1 MVIKFKS
8 PNYNLVKSN
17 GWPNFNH
24 LIDQIWLTN
33 FWPYQMSPIEP
44 IYHRKQSIRNLMGTF
59 HNKTSIDICPQAI
72 YRLCYNQPFSILK
85 SISPW
90 TRFVKLTI
98 ARNLKMNTRART
110 TRDMQGQVGQR
121 TKREPENKNEL
132 NKAPL
137 ASKTRMLP
145 KVIIWYN

>member
-1 MVIKFKS
+1 MV
-8 PNYNLVKSN
+8 
-17 GWPNFNH
+17 
-24 LIDQIWLTN
+24 DQILTIWLTK
-33 FWPYQMSPIEP
+33 FGWPTFDLIKWVQLSPFTIENNQLG
-44 IYHRKQSIRNLMGTF
+44 IWWGLSITKPLL
-59 HNKTSIDICPQAI
+59 TSVRRRFIDNVITNRSQ
-72 YRLCYNQPFSILK
+72 FLK